1 MSQRT
6 VFLATDGFSHEGG
19 ENVTVHATFE
29 GAMRRASAYMLD
41 FRGRVGSAWTAAP
54 CANNS
59 DDFKMYVWTHGAS
72 AWVRIEERALLA

>member
-19 ENVTVHATFE
+19 ENVTVHATLE

-41 FRGRVGSAWTAAP
+41 FRGHSSAVWVASAR
-54 CANNS
+54 ADNI
-59 DDFKMYVWTHGAS
+59 DDFKVREWTHGAS
-72 AWVRIEERALLA
+72 AWMRIEERVLLA